1 MVPGRP
7 DVDLEAPDRKNLNR
21 RAGQRNTS
29 ATRGCGLPGRV
40 GVHSSGGCPPSCG
53 RGQALYCAVAT
64 TAAVMDND
72 RVMDLLARV
81 GKEDQAAFRELYKAF
96 SRKVY
101 AYVLNMLNDHARAE
115 EVLVDAMYEVW
126 RHPARFRG
134 DSQFSTWLIGIARNK
149 ALMVYRARRPDEA
162 HDDLDDVADTLAG
175 DTPDGFAQLAAKQR
189 SEGVQRC
196 MGRLSDEHRECMHL
210 VFFEGLSLAEVAQ
223 VQRCPEGTVKTRLF
237 HARQKIKQCLQL
249 LLGREGGVA
258 GVAA

>member
-21 RAGQRNTS
+21 RAGRRNTS